1 MKPSQPKKKRG
12 SQKSSKKVRDKV
24 NDNVRDNVKVI
35 WEARIGK

>member
-35 WEARIGK
+35 WEAGIGK